1 MVSSAPTDDRAPS
14 VHGAH
19 ETSAS
24 FRDRL
29 YDLTVSA
36 GSRVLRRVEGFVG
49 RASLVGDR
57 PVHDP
62 ARHPGHFAWTRRLE
76 ENWRPIRRELD
87 AVLEHREH
95 LPNFQDISRDQQHIT
110 DDDDWKTFFLYGF
123 GHKAEKN
130 CARCPETTRLV
141 ESVPGM
147 KTAFFSILAPGK
159 HIPDHRGPYKG
170 VLRYH
175 LGLKV
180 PRQREQCRIRVA
192 DEVRHWEEGEGL
204 LFDDTYHHEVW
215 NDTDEERAILF
226 MDVERPLRFP
236 VSLLNKAVIA
246 LVGLS
251 PFVQN
256 AKTNQEQWAER
267 FAQAA
272 EPKRAEPDAPTTD
285 APTTDG
291 PMTNGDL
298 RPRRAQA

>member
-1 MVSSAPTDDRAPS
+1 
-14 VHGAH
+14 
-19 ETSAS
+19 
-24 FRDRL
+24 
-29 YDLTVSA
+29 
-36 GSRVLRRVEGFVG
+36 
-49 RASLVGDR
+49 
-57 PVHDP
+57 
-62 ARHPGHFAWTRRLE
+62 
-76 ENWRPIRRELD
+76 
-87 AVLEHREH
+87 
-95 LPNFQDISRDQQHIT
+95 
-110 DDDDWKTFFLYGF
+110 
-123 GHKAEKN
+123 
-130 CARCPETTRLV
+130 
-141 ESVPGM
+141 
-147 KTAFFSILAPGK
+147 
-159 HIPDHRGPYKG
+159 
-170 VLRYH
+170 
-175 LGLKV
+175 
-180 PRQREQCRIRVA
+180 VA

-285 APTTDG
+285 G
-291 PMTNGDL
+291 PMTDGDP